1 MDCKYPDERVRKY
14 AVNRVTL
21 LSDDEIALYML
32 QLSQALLYEEH
43 DLSPLAEMLIERGL
57 KNPYVVGHALY
68 WTLKS
73 NLYLKVSYERYYVIL
88 EQFLMLCGRF
98 VETLIIQSQVIKEVA
113 VVSVNVV

>member
-1 MDCKYPDERVRKY
+1 
-14 AVNRVTL
+14 
-21 LSDDEIALYML
+21 
-32 QLSQALLYEEH
+32 
-43 DLSPLAEMLIERGL
+43 MLIERGL

-98 VETLIIQSQVIKEVA
+98 IETFIIQT
-113 VVSVNVV
+113 